1 MYKIFAADARS
12 PRDGRHLEVLGYYDP
27 IPEKDGHKHV
37 GLNIE
42 RIKYWLSVGA
52 QPSTTVGRLL
62 SQAGVIPRSP
72 MGLACRAVKNPD
84 KRNKTRPPVDQDEE
98 SDEVKDASSSSL
110 HS

>member
-1 MYKIFAADARS
+1 MPMYKIFAADARS

-84 KRNKTRPPVDQDEE
+84 KRNKTRPAAEQDGEE
-98 SDEVKDASSSSL
+98 LEDASSPSA
-110 HS
+110 